1 MYILCALAG
10 LSLLHQLNQYILN
23 FCHLKWRKW
32 RFACEKLSKKQT
44 KYSLLAWKSLCR
56 QSHIVH
62 SLRVLSQHRDFSL
75 VLCRSRNAQHQ
86 DHTASAMVMQIWAP
100 TAFLST
106 YLPPATRSTVLK
118 HRRMLWC
125 SAKQLLWQQLPQS
138 CTVLLTQIPEYPE
151 KCKFFVAASVA
162 QQQKPCLAQSGRWWF
177 VHLYLYLSEIWRKW
191 KSRRIILHKQIFTVF
206 RLRIFTFTLESSTV
220 APVFS

>member
-106 YLPPATRSTVLK
+106 YLPPATRSSTGVCCGVRLRSCCGSNCRSRVPCYWPRYLNTQK
-118 HRRMLWC
+118 NVNFLLRR
-125 SAKQLLWQQLPQS
+125 
-138 CTVLLTQIPEYPE
+138 VLLSSRSPALPSPAVGGLCT
-151 KCKFFVAASVA
+151 CTCTWVKFEENEN
-162 QQQKPCLAQSGRWWF
+162 R
-177 VHLYLYLSEIWRKW
+177 E
-191 KSRRIILHKQIFTVF
+191 
-206 RLRIFTFTLESSTV
+206 E
-220 APVFS
+220 